1 MDKHYIVWYKALG
14 GGLITS
20 WLFQLCVNHKS
31 LNEALNVFPV
41 DLKDNNSNWFK
52 YEKVPPNVGVIS
64 NGLYPNTYYNTS
76 NYELYATQ
84 ALDDLFNSNGDSIYT
99 LLRARIKYYL
109 TNFVWG
115 KCWSDTTNIDDCNL
129 DNIDYIKNKTKILFD
144 TTKAIF
150 VVAPEQYIE
159 VANNSKEK
167 KYGVSASDLF
177 DIGDVIK
184 NYDANVFYLQSLW
197 NNTYVDNLEL
207 ILNRKLTD
215 SETKAC
221 EVLVNRWIDISSPSI
236 KEYMYGN

>member
-129 DNIDYIKNKTKILFD
+129 DNIYYLIQLKLFLLSLR
-144 TTKAIF
+144 
-150 VVAPEQYIE
+150 
-159 VANNSKEK
+159 NS
-167 KYGVSASDLF
+167 
-177 DIGDVIK
+177 I
-184 NYDANVFYLQSLW
+184 
-197 NNTYVDNLEL
+197 
-207 ILNRKLTD
+207 
-215 SETKAC
+215 
-221 EVLVNRWIDISSPSI
+221 
-236 KEYMYGN
+236 